1 MVSSRWQQALA
12 ILASAVFLAPPVFA
26 FSSPLSSEAIREA
39 YFLGQ
44 RHDESM
50 ARFLDKYTTRL
61 SPPRTGPYISSVQFL
76 TPFAQLIQV
85 SDQHLPGYSA
95 QQAERERRGQPET
108 VEISVKILLTESYP
122 AFVSESAPGRSG
134 STPSYHL
141 RSPDFWRDFQ
151 VRVFQ
156 RDEAMEPADF
166 TGRANYSCTK
176 SACTLSGATL
186 WLDFPAT
193 ALDSDSATVEVT
205 PPVGDPVAVD
215 FDLTRL
221 R

>member
-1 MVSSRWQQALA
+1 MLSSRWQQALA
-12 ILASAVFLAPPVFA
+12 ILASAVLLTPPVSA

-44 RHDESM
+44 RRDESM
-50 ARFLDKYTTRL
+50 ARFLDKYTKRL
-61 SPPRTGPYISSVQFL
+61 APPRTGPYISSVQFL
-76 TPFAQLIQV
+76 TPFAQLIQF
-85 SDQHLPGYSA
+85 SNQHLPGYSA
-95 QQAERERRGQPET
+95 QQAEQEHRGQPET
-108 VEISVKILLTESYP
+108 VEISVEILLTESYG
-122 AFVSESAPGRSG
+122 AFVAGSGQARSS
-134 STPSYHL
+134 STSSYRL
-141 RSPDFWRDFQ
+141 RFPDFWRDFQ

-156 RDEAMEPADF
+156 RDQEMEPADSS
-166 TGRANYSCTK
+166 GQANYFCSK
-176 SACTLSGATL
+176 AGCTLSGATL

-193 ALDSDSATVEVT
+193 AFDSDSATVEVD